1 MQCTYAMFMSYWF
14 SLFIGPEYN
23 DEFHCELPVYRGFEV
38 DVLRAVWEYYSSSKD
53 SLVCSNLYELFLA
66 VQSIVRSGKSDT
78 AIDALQLCMLLL
90 PRANKIK
97 LQKLLR
103 FMSKVASNQQ
113 LLLTDLMNNRQVV
126 SGRLG
131 WRWNIIVPSTY
142 LII

>member
-1 MQCTYAMFMSYWF
+1 M
-14 SLFIGPEYN
+14 
-23 DEFHCELPVYRGFEV
+23 YRGFEV

-66 VQSIVRSGKSDT
+66 VQTIVRSGKSDT

-103 FMSKVASNQQ
+103 FMSKVASNKQ

-126 SGRLG
+126 SVRLG
-131 WRWNIIVPSTY
+131 WRKNYNCP
-142 LII
+142 